1 MNKELLKIFNEDQKD
16 RSNPVMRND
25 ASLFI
30 KNDRARKKIVQDMV
44 RLNKLISAKD
54 YYLAAM
60 IFHHGS
66 SIQDS
71 VKAVKLSRASYELGY
86 KKALSFYATC
96 LDRLLIKRGKKQKFG
111 TQYRKKD
118 SKSKWK
124 LLPVDSLTTDEER
137 KKYDVVSLK
146 ELIDRIEKLNAE
158 SGNK

>member
-1 MNKELLKIFNEDQKD
+1 M
-16 RSNPVMRND
+16 
-25 ASLFI
+25 LFI
-30 KNDRARKKIVQDMV
+30 KNDQNRKKVVQDLINM
-44 RLNKLISAKD
+44 NKLTSAKD

-71 VKAVKLSRASYELGY
+71 VKAVKLSKISYELGY
-86 KKALSFYATC
+86 KKSLLFYATC

-124 LLPVDSLTTDEER
+124 LLPLDPQTTDEER
-137 KKYDVVSLK
+137 KKYGIAPLN
-146 ELIDRIEKLNAE
+146 ELRDHIEKLNYE
-158 SGNK
+158 FVNK